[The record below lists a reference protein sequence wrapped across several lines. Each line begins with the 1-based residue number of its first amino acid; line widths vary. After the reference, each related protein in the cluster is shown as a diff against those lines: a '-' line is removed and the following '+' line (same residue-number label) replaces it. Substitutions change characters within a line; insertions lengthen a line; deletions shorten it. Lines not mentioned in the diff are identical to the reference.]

1 MNGGY
6 RVKHDCHRYAELR
19 LAYLWQST
27 VVIKSDP
34 VGFVSGTWTLTSGDA
49 VVGVRHYSPRV
60 TVETL
65 VNGEWVAGRTMNRS
79 AYTVDKAAIGDGRI
93 RVTWTWDVSPGFLII
108 VR

>member
-1 MNGGY
+1 MT
-6 RVKHDCHRYAELR
+6 
-19 LAYLWQST
+19 LALPAPPRRRNF
-27 VVIKSDP
+27 VIKSDP

-93 RVTWTWDVSPGFLII
+93 RITWTWDVSPGFLII

>member
-1 MNGGY
+1 MDGSRGL
-6 RVKHDCHRYAELR
+6 RRYDTEYL
-19 LAYLWQST
+19 LWQST

-93 RVTWTWDVSPGFLII
+93 RITWTWDVSPGFLII